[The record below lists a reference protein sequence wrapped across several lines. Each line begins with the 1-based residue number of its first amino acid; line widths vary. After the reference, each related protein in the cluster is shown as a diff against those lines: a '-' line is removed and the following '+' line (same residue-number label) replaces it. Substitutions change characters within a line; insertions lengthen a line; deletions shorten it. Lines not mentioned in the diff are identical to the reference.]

1 MAAVLHESMSIGA
14 AARRFG
20 LPRSTLSQWQKRFRE
35 RGHLRPDRQGGGTP
49 SRIEPERERILRI
62 LEARPDLS
70 MYGLRDALAAEGVVF
85 SAMTVQCF
93 LKRRGLDRQTRRA
106 RRRRERGK
114 RR

>member
-1 MAAVLHESMSIGA
+1 
-14 AARRFG
+14 
-20 LPRSTLSQWQKRFRE
+20 
-35 RGHLRPDRQGGGTP
+35 
-49 SRIEPERERILRI
+49 
-62 LEARPDLS
+62 